1 MSALETQPAKKRR
14 WVKYDKYFWDFTDTH
29 HLTAY
34 ERLTL
39 VAIVSETQWQDET
52 WTGSVVDLNARTKIP
67 RGTLRTVVN
76 RFVDLGILE
85 CVRDFKSNSVGV
97 FKLPCYEE
105 MVVPERKRT
114 GRPVGSTDSFQRVRT
129 PTTSVSSAFQER
141 TNSSS
146 SGYQVAS
153 RIQMDEAKSLI
164 EGQNRYKSPREAVS
178 SEVESD
184 VIPSKNRFTDDD
196 LWPEQPR
203 NPDGSFH
210 SVENQAENAVPL
222 CLQCHQPC
230 DDNHPFSHDAV
241 WPDF

>member
-1 MSALETQPAKKRR
+1 MSELETQPAKKRR
-14 WVKYDKYFWDFTDTH
+14 WVKYDKYFWDFIDTH

-52 WTGSVVDLNARTKIP
+52 WTGSAVDLNARTKIP
-67 RGTLRTVVN
+67 RGTLRTIVN

-97 FKLPCYEE
+97 FKLLCYEE

-146 SGYQVAS
+146 SGYQVTS
-153 RIQMDEAKSLI
+153 RIQMDETKSLI
-164 EGQNRYKSPREAVS
+164 EGQNRYKSPSEAVS
-178 SEVESD
+178 SEVESGSSS
-184 VIPSKNRFTDDD
+184 SKNRFTDED
-196 LWPEQPR
+196 LWLDQPR
-203 NPDGSFH
+203 NPNGTFH
-210 SVENQAENAVPL
+210 SVEIKTNDEVPL
-222 CLQCHQPC
+222 CVLCSQPC
-230 DDNHPFSHDAV
+230 DDGHPYSHDAV
-241 WPDF
+241 FPNS